1 MNFGFFQNQNISN
14 ILNCQMSKMIG
25 PKTAPNRHLYFLSD
39 IGKEKI
45 TYQESEY
52 RCPFC
57 NRKERLDILDE
68 EDSILLIKNK
78 FHTLD
83 NTFQTV
89 LIETNDC
96 FSNISNYDKVHMRKM
111 ITFGIN
117 NWLKLEESG
126 DFKSVVFYKNH
137 GPLSGGTINHA
148 HMQIVGLKDI
158 DYKRNIKD
166 DIFEGI
172 EIYKE
177 GNCILNISTQPNTSS
192 TEFNVISIPRN
203 DNFMADN
210 IQNIVKYIL
219 NHFSKCSSFNLF
231 FYQWKKSIICKIVPR
246 YITSPFL
253 IGFSI
258 PQTSNRLNSIAEE
271 IQKKY
276 YN

>member
-1 MNFGFFQNQNISN
+1 M
-14 ILNCQMSKMIG
+14 
-25 PKTAPNRHLYFLSD
+25 TVNRHLYFLSD

-45 TYQESEY
+45 IYQDSEY
-52 RCPFC
+52 LCPFC
-57 NRKERLDILDE
+57 NREELSDILDE

-78 FHTLD
+78 FPTLA

-96 FSNISNYDKVHMRKM
+96 FANISTYDTPHMRKI

-117 NWLKLEESG
+117 HWLKMEESG

-137 GPLSGGTINHA
+137 GPLSGGSINHA

-158 DYKRNIKD
+158 DYKLNLKD
-166 DIFEGI
+166 DLFDGI

-177 GNCILNISTQPNTSS
+177 GNCLLNISTKPNACS
-192 TEFNVISIPRN
+192 TEFNIITTPRH

-210 IQNIVKYIL
+210 IQNIVNYIL
-219 NHFSKCSSFNLF
+219 NHFKCSSFNLF
-231 FYQWKKSIICKIVPR
+231 FYQWEKSIICKIVPR

-253 IGFSI
+253 VGFSI
-258 PQTSNRLNSIAEE
+258 PQTSNRLNNIAEE
-271 IQKKY
+271 IQKTY
-276 YN
+276 YNF